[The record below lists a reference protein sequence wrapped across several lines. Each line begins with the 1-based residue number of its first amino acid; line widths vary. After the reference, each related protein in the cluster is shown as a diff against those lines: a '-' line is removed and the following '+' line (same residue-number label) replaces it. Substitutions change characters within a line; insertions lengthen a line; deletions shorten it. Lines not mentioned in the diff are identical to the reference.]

1 MPNLNHEKMKYQE
14 KMKREN
20 ARKAAE
26 QKQTVDKSSRAKQ
39 LCVAH
44 LSVDLSYTVALL
56 LMSLASA
63 LQRRSEGE
71 ARSPEG

>member
-20 ARKAAE
+20 ARKASE

-39 LCVAH
+39 LCVAFWAAVSSPFAAQRLTH
-44 LSVDLSYTVALL
+44 LVASGLS
-56 LMSLASA
+56 
-63 LQRRSEGE
+63 
-71 ARSPEG
+71 